1 MSKWTDFRDDIV
13 ESLQVE
19 EITEQVKQ
27 NLTKQ
32 IVESIL
38 PAIKTAADG
47 FTAKIK
53 EQAKTEHGWCK
64 IRDMLV
70 LPLAINGLIY
80 VVEMVLTKTTQK
92 IYLGSRYFY
101 YNQSKKIDKRVIIC
115 YN

>member
-19 EITEQVKQ
+19 EVTEQVKQ

-38 PAIKTAADG
+38 PSVKTVADG

-53 EQAKTEHGWCK
+53 EQAKAETGWCK
-64 IRDMLV
+64 IRDMFV
-70 LPLAINGLIY
+70 LPLVINGVIY
-80 VVEMVLTKTTQK
+80 VVETVLSKTLEKTTT
-92 IYLGSRYFY
+92 
-101 YNQSKKIDKRVIIC
+101 
-115 YN
+115 

>member
-19 EITEQVKQ
+19 EITEQVKR

-38 PAIKTAADG
+38 PAVKTAADG

-53 EQAKTEHGWCK
+53 EQAKTETGWCK

-70 LPLAINGLIY
+70 LPLVINGLIY
-80 VVEMVLTKTTQK
+80 VVEMVLTKTMEKTA
-92 IYLGSRYFY
+92 
-101 YNQSKKIDKRVIIC
+101 
-115 YN
+115 

>member
-19 EITEQVKQ
+19 EVTEQVKQ

-38 PAIKTAADG
+38 PAVKTAADG

-53 EQAKTEHGWCK
+53 EQAKAETGWCK

-70 LPLAINGLIY
+70 LPLLIDGAIY
-80 VVEMVLTKTTQK
+80 VVELVLTKTLEKT
-92 IYLGSRYFY
+92 
-101 YNQSKKIDKRVIIC
+101 V
-115 YN
+115 

>member
-1 MSKWTDFRDDIV
+1 MSKWTNFRDDIV

-19 EITEQVKQ
+19 EVTEQVKQ

-38 PAIKTAADG
+38 PAVKTAADG

-53 EQAKTEHGWCK
+53 EQAKAEQGWCK

-70 LPLAINGLIY
+70 LPLVINGVIY
-80 VVEMVLTKTTQK
+80 VVETVLTKTLEKTTT
-92 IYLGSRYFY
+92 
-101 YNQSKKIDKRVIIC
+101 
-115 YN
+115 

>member
-38 PAIKTAADG
+38 PAIKNAADS
-47 FTAKIK
+47 FTSKIK
-53 EQAKTEHGWCK
+53 EQAKVEHGWCK

-70 LPLAINGLIY
+70 LPLVIDGLIY
-80 VVEMVLTKTTQK
+80 VVEMVLTKTMEKTR
-92 IYLGSRYFY
+92 G
-101 YNQSKKIDKRVIIC
+101 
-115 YN
+115 

>member
-19 EITEQVKQ
+19 EVTEQVKQ

-38 PAIKTAADG
+38 PAIKTAADS

-53 EQAKTEHGWCK
+53 EQAKTETGWCK

-70 LPLAINGLIY
+70 LPLLIDGAIY
-80 VVEMVLTKTTQK
+80 VVEKVLTKTMEKTEK
-92 IYLGSRYFY
+92 
-101 YNQSKKIDKRVIIC
+101 
-115 YN
+115 

>member
-19 EITEQVKQ
+19 EVTEQVKQ

-38 PAIKTAADG
+38 PSVKTVADG

-53 EQAKTEHGWCK
+53 EQAKAETGWCK
-64 IRDMLV
+64 IRDMFV
-70 LPLAINGLIY
+70 LPLVINGVIY
-80 VVEMVLTKTTQK
+80 VVETVLTKSLEKTTT
-92 IYLGSRYFY
+92 
-101 YNQSKKIDKRVIIC
+101 
-115 YN
+115 

>member
-1 MSKWTDFRDDIV
+1 MSQWTDFRDDIV

-27 NLTKQ
+27 NLSKQ

-53 EQAKTEHGWCK
+53 EQAKTETGWCK

-70 LPLAINGLIY
+70 LPLLIDGAIY
-80 VVEMVLTKTTQK
+80 VVEKVLTKTMEKT
-92 IYLGSRYFY
+92 
-101 YNQSKKIDKRVIIC
+101 V
-115 YN
+115 

>member
-19 EITEQVKQ
+19 EVTEQVKQ
-27 NLTKQ
+27 KLTKQ

-38 PAIKTAADG
+38 PAIKTAADS

-53 EQAKTEHGWCK
+53 EQAKTETGWCK

-70 LPLAINGLIY
+70 LPLLIDGAIY
-80 VVEMVLTKTTQK
+80 VVELVLSKTMEKT
-92 IYLGSRYFY
+92 
-101 YNQSKKIDKRVIIC
+101 V
-115 YN
+115 

>member
-19 EITEQVKQ
+19 EVTEQVKQ

-53 EQAKTEHGWCK
+53 EQAKAETGWCK

-70 LPLAINGLIY
+70 LPLLIDGLIY
-80 VVEMVLTKTTQK
+80 VVEKVLTKTMEKTEK
-92 IYLGSRYFY
+92 
-101 YNQSKKIDKRVIIC
+101 
-115 YN
+115 

>member
-19 EITEQVKQ
+19 EVTEQVKQ

-38 PAIKTAADG
+38 PAVKTAADG

-53 EQAKTEHGWCK
+53 EQAKAETGWCK

-70 LPLAINGLIY
+70 LPLVINGVIY
-80 VVEMVLTKTTQK
+80 VVETVLTKTLEKTTT
-92 IYLGSRYFY
+92 
-101 YNQSKKIDKRVIIC
+101 
-115 YN
+115 

>member
-19 EITEQVKQ
+19 EVTEQVKQ

-38 PAIKTAADG
+38 PSVKTAADG

-53 EQAKTEHGWCK
+53 EQAKAETGWCK
-64 IRDMLV
+64 IRDMFV
-70 LPLAINGLIY
+70 LPLVINGVIY
-80 VVEMVLTKTTQK
+80 VVETVLTKTLEKTTT
-92 IYLGSRYFY
+92 
-101 YNQSKKIDKRVIIC
+101 
-115 YN
+115 

>member
-19 EITEQVKQ
+19 EVTEQVKQ

-38 PAIKTAADG
+38 PYVKTAADG

-53 EQAKTEHGWCK
+53 EQAKAETGWCK
-64 IRDMLV
+64 IRDMFV
-70 LPLAINGLIY
+70 LPLVINGVIY
-80 VVEMVLTKTTQK
+80 VVETVLTKTLEKTTT
-92 IYLGSRYFY
+92 
-101 YNQSKKIDKRVIIC
+101 
-115 YN
+115 

>member
-19 EITEQVKQ
+19 EVTEQVKQ

-38 PAIKTAADG
+38 PSVKTVVDG

-53 EQAKTEHGWCK
+53 EQAKAETGWCK

-70 LPLAINGLIY
+70 LPLVINGVIY
-80 VVEMVLTKTTQK
+80 VVETVLTKTLEKTTT
-92 IYLGSRYFY
+92 
-101 YNQSKKIDKRVIIC
+101 
-115 YN
+115 

>member
-19 EITEQVKQ
+19 EVTEQVKQ
-27 NLTKQ
+27 NLTKK

-38 PAIKTAADG
+38 PAVKTAADG

-53 EQAKTEHGWCK
+53 EQAKAETGWCK

-70 LPLAINGLIY
+70 LPLVINGVIY
-80 VVEMVLTKTTQK
+80 VVETVLTKTLEKTTT
-92 IYLGSRYFY
+92 
-101 YNQSKKIDKRVIIC
+101 
-115 YN
+115 

>member
-19 EITEQVKQ
+19 EVTEQVKQ

-38 PAIKTAADG
+38 PSVKTVADG

-53 EQAKTEHGWCK
+53 EQAKAETGWCK

-70 LPLAINGLIY
+70 LPLVINGVIY
-80 VVEMVLTKTTQK
+80 AVETVLNKTMEKTA
-92 IYLGSRYFY
+92 
-101 YNQSKKIDKRVIIC
+101 
-115 YN
+115 

>member
-19 EITEQVKQ
+19 EVTEQVKQ

-53 EQAKTEHGWCK
+53 EQAKAEKGWCK
-64 IRDMLV
+64 VRDMLV
-70 LPLAINGLIY
+70 LPLVINGLIY
-80 VVEMVLTKTTQK
+80 VVELVLTKTIEKT
-92 IYLGSRYFY
+92 
-101 YNQSKKIDKRVIIC
+101 V
-115 YN
+115 

>member
-19 EITEQVKQ
+19 EVTEQVKQ
-27 NLTKQ
+27 NLTRQ

-38 PAIKTAADG
+38 PAVKTAADNFVG
-47 FTAKIK
+47 KIK
-53 EQAKTEHGWCK
+53 EQARTEKGWCK

-80 VVEMVLTKTTQK
+80 VVELVLNKTMEKTA
-92 IYLGSRYFY
+92 
-101 YNQSKKIDKRVIIC
+101 
-115 YN
+115 

>member
-1 MSKWTDFRDDIV
+1 MSKWTDFRDDVV

-19 EITEQVKQ
+19 EVTEQVKQ

-53 EQAKTEHGWCK
+53 EQAKTETGWCK
-64 IRDMLV
+64 VRDMLV
-70 LPLAINGLIY
+70 LPIVIDGAIYI
-80 VVEMVLTKTTQK
+80 VETVLTKTMEKTA
-92 IYLGSRYFY
+92 
-101 YNQSKKIDKRVIIC
+101 
-115 YN
+115 

>member
-53 EQAKTEHGWCK
+53 EQAKTETGWCK

-70 LPLAINGLIY
+70 LPLLIDGAIY
-80 VVEMVLTKTTQK
+80 VVELVLSKTMEKT
-92 IYLGSRYFY
+92 
-101 YNQSKKIDKRVIIC
+101 V
-115 YN
+115 

>member
-19 EITEQVKQ
+19 EVTEQVKQ

-47 FTAKIK
+47 FTSKIK
-53 EQAKTEHGWCK
+53 EQAKAEKGWCK

-70 LPLAINGLIY
+70 LPLVINGLIY
-80 VVEMVLTKTTQK
+80 VVELVLTKTMEKTA
-92 IYLGSRYFY
+92 
-101 YNQSKKIDKRVIIC
+101 
-115 YN
+115 

>member
-19 EITEQVKQ
+19 EVTEQVKQ

-53 EQAKTEHGWCK
+53 EQAKTETGWCK
-64 IRDMLV
+64 IRDRLV
-70 LPLAINGLIY
+70 LPLLIDGAIY
-80 VVEMVLTKTTQK
+80 VVEKVLTKTMEKTEK
-92 IYLGSRYFY
+92 
-101 YNQSKKIDKRVIIC
+101 
-115 YN
+115 

>member
-19 EITEQVKQ
+19 EITEQVKR

-38 PAIKTAADG
+38 PAVKTAADG

-53 EQAKTEHGWCK
+53 EQAKAETGWCK
-64 IRDMLV
+64 IRDMFV
-70 LPLAINGLIY
+70 LPLVVNGVIY
-80 VVEMVLTKTTQK
+80 VVETVLTKTLEKTTT
-92 IYLGSRYFY
+92 
-101 YNQSKKIDKRVIIC
+101 
-115 YN
+115 